1 MKVPDLSRRTFLAS
15 ASTVVMLP
23 FLESLLPRAARA
35 TASIY
40 PKRLVTAHM
49 PCGMVMEHFT
59 PSAYGANYPLS
70 QTLMP
75 LASLQS
81 DILVLSNMENDAAQN
96 SPYQDGEGRHALGQA
111 TVFTGANLQLNVNGP
126 QALPSIDQIY
136 AKSIVG
142 KTPVN
147 SLQLGVTVQG
157 DCDNYYACQDIVSIS
172 WADAQTPLT
181 DQINPQFVFDT
192 FFSKNN
198 NAQSLAQQAYLRS
211 ARKSVLDAVSGQA
224 NSLMPRLGSADAQK
238 LDQYFTSVR
247 ALEVQL
253 AAIPSAACS
262 AGTRPGTIAAGDFQN
277 IIMAH
282 MDLMTLAFQCDLTRA
297 ISFNFGAGHC
307 DHFYNFLP
315 GITDIHHS
323 LSHNGGDQGKRAQL
337 TTIEA
342 WELSM
347 LARFWNGLKAIPEGD
362 GTALDNT
369 VTLVSS
375 ELADGDL
382 HNYQNLGVLLAGK
395 GGGFI
400 NPGRNVKTGTSTTF
414 GSLTS
419 VCLAILQGLGVPVT
433 SFGGFN
439 TTQPMNLLT

>member
-1 MKVPDLSRRTFLAS
+1 MKVPDLSRRMFLGT

-35 TASIY
+35 TTSLY

-59 PSAYGANYPLS
+59 PSAYGANFPLS

-75 LASLQS
+75 LASLQNE
-81 DILVLSNMENDAAQN
+81 ILVLSNMENDAAQN
-96 SPYQDGEGRHALGQA
+96 SPYKDGEGRHSLGQA
-111 TVFTGANLQLNVNGP
+111 TLFTGANLQLDVNGP
-126 QALPSIDQIY
+126 QALASVDQIY

-157 DCDNYYACQDIVSIS
+157 DCDADYACQDIVSIS

-181 DQINPQFVFDT
+181 DQINPQHVFDT
-192 FFSKNN
+192 FFSTNN
-198 NAQSLAQQAYLRS
+198 TQSLAQQQYLRTT
-211 ARKSVLDAVSGQA
+211 RKSVLDAVSGQA
-224 NSLMPRLGSADAQK
+224 NSLMSRMGSTDAQK

-262 AGTRPGTIAAGDFQN
+262 QGTRPNTIAAGDFQTL
-277 IIMAH
+277 IEAQ

-307 DHFYNFLP
+307 DHFYSFLP

-400 NPGRNVKTGTSTTF
+400 NPGRNVLTGTSNTY

-419 VCLAILQGLGVPVT
+419 VCLAILHGLGVPVT

-439 TTQPMNLLT
+439 TTTPMNLLT

>member
-1 MKVPDLSRRTFLAS
+1 MKLPDFSRRTFLAS
-15 ASTVVMLP
+15 ASTIVALP

-35 TASIY
+35 TSTTY
-40 PKRLVTAHM
+40 PKRLAIAHM

-59 PSAYGANYPLS
+59 PSAYGANFPLS

-81 DILVLSNMENDAAQN
+81 EILVLSNMQNDAAQH
-96 SPYQDGEGRHALGQA
+96 SPYKDGEGRHSLGQA
-111 TVFTGANLQLNVNGP
+111 TLFTGANLQLDVNGP
-126 QALPSIDQIY
+126 QAMASIDQIY

-157 DCDNYYACQDIVSIS
+157 DCDADYACQDIVSIS

-181 DQINPQFVFDT
+181 DQINPQQVFDT
-192 FFSKNN
+192 FFSTN
-198 NAQSLAQQAYLRS
+198 NAQSVAQQAYLRTT
-211 ARKSVLDAVSGQA
+211 RKSVLDAVTGQA
-224 NSLMPRLGSADAQK
+224 NSLLPRLGSADAQK

-253 AAIPSAACS
+253 AAIPAAACS
-262 AGTRPGTIAAGDFQN
+262 QGTRPGTTDPGDFQA
-277 IIMAH
+277 IVMAM
-282 MDLMTLAFQCDLTRA
+282 MDLMTLAFTCDLTRS

-307 DHFYNFLP
+307 DHFYSFLP

-337 TTIEA
+337 TTIES

-347 LARFWNGLKAIPEGD
+347 LARFWNGLKAIPEGS

-382 HNYQNLGVLLAGK
+382 HNYQNLGVLLAGR

-400 NPGRNVKTGTSTTF
+400 NPGRNVLTGSTNTY
-414 GSLTS
+414 GNLTS

-439 TTQPMNLLT
+439 TTTPMNLLT